1 MSNYQ
6 VGEIVTG
13 IVTGLQPYGAFVTLD
28 DGTVGLIH
36 ISEISDR
43 FVRNVED
50 YLRLGDR
57 VAVRLLAF
65 EADTSHAKLSLK
77 QSSQFSGAVRREI
90 PITWRQRKQTIKKYE
105 QQFLALSERT
115 LDVLESHYNK
125 EEVPL
130 LTLYWQDSKLPLPFS
145 SYQERIRLIHHSLV
159 EKTGLGSDYLGW
171 YKLPT
176 IVPFKDLQ
184 RIETVA
190 QEIQSIADT
199 LVVCGIG
206 GSYLSTP
213 AVLEMSKGCYSK
225 SKVDIIYLGNTL
237 SPIHTAQVLDLLR
250 DRNFAVNVISKS
262 GTTIES
268 AIGFRLL
275 KEVLEKRY
283 SPEELQKR
291 IIVTTDQNR
300 GVLHDIALNNQ
311 YTTFVIPD
319 DVGGRYS
326 VFTPVGLFPL
336 AVAGINIFELIEGAR
351 LALDD
356 CSSSDL
362 TKNQAYCYS
371 IWRHQMMEQ
380 GKLVELLVN
389 YEPSFRMFAEWWKQ
403 LFGESEGKQGKGI
416 FPASVIYTTDLHSL
430 GQYVQEGTKHIIETT
445 IQIKNHSLD
454 VEVPFESTNS
464 DGLNY
469 LAGSKLS
476 EINNKAMRGT
486 IDAHTK
492 EGNVPNLLMVLRD
505 TSAKSIGY
513 LLQFMM
519 ISCAASAYLLGVNPF
534 NQPGVEVYKRNMFK
548 LLGK

>member
-1 MSNYQ
+1 M
-6 VGEIVTG
+6 
-13 IVTGLQPYGAFVTLD
+13 
-28 DGTVGLIH
+28 
-36 ISEISDR
+36 
-43 FVRNVED
+43 
-50 YLRLGDR
+50 
-57 VAVRLLAF
+57 
-65 EADTSHAKLSLK
+65 
-77 QSSQFSGAVRREI
+77 
-90 PITWRQRKQTIKKYE
+90 
-105 QQFLALSERT
+105 
-115 LDVLESHYNK
+115 
-125 EEVPL
+125 
-130 LTLYWQDSKLPLPFS
+130 
-145 SYQERIRLIHHSLV
+145 
-159 EKTGLGSDYLGW
+159 
-171 YKLPT
+171 
-176 IVPFKDLQ
+176 
-184 RIETVA
+184 
-190 QEIQSIADT
+190 
-199 LVVCGIG
+199 
-206 GSYLSTP
+206 
-213 AVLEMSKGCYSK
+213 
-225 SKVDIIYLGNTL
+225 
-237 SPIHTAQVLDLLR
+237 
-250 DRNFAVNVISKS
+250 
-262 GTTIES
+262 
-268 AIGFRLL
+268 
-275 KEVLEKRY
+275 EKRY

-403 LFGESEGKQGKGI
+403 LFGESEGKQGKGV

-445 IQIKNHSLD
+445 IQIQNHTLD